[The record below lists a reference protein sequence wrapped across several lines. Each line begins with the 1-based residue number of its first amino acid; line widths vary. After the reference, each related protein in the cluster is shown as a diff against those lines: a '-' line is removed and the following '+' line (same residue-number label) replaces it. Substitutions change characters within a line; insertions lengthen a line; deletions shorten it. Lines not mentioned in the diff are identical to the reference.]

1 MEDLILK
8 AKRLFYAYWMRS
20 GLTYD
25 KAMEEL
31 IQQELSEAEA
41 LQEVIETK
49 IQVINI
55 LLTWQK
61 EKQRP

>member
-25 KAMEEL
+25 KAL
-31 IQQELSEAEA
+31 DAVINQELKEAEA
-41 LQEVIETK
+41 LQEATETK
-49 IQVINI
+49 IQIINI